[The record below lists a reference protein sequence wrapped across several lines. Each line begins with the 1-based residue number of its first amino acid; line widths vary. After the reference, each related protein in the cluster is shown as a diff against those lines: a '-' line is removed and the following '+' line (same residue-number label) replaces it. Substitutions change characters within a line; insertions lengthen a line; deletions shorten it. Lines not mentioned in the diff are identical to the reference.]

1 MKIAVMPGDG
11 VGKEVVPEGLKV
23 LKAASQKFAFTYTTR
38 DFPHGAEHYLAT
50 GITLPDAVL
59 VWSEPEGA

>member
-23 LKAASQKFAFTYTTR
+23 LNAAADKFGFKYSTTNH
-38 DFPHGAEHYLAT
+38 PHGAEHYLASGVGT
-50 GITLPDAVL
+50 PGRSFVGRRLMY
-59 VWSEPEGA
+59 